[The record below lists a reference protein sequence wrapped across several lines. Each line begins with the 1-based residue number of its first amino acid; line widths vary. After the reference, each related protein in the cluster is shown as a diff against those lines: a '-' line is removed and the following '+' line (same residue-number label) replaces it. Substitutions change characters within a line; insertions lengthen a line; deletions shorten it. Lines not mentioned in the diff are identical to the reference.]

1 MRTRKQQYIDK
12 IAIEKAKKTS
22 TTNNVGTQ
30 TSKSREIDRD
40 LEEIYVNTRSTPS
53 YSAKIIQFL
62 KKNENHSLHRRIV
75 KRKYTTRKI
84 ITHYPRQIF
93 MADLIE
99 YSQPGLKHAIG
110 DYKYILVVI
119 HCFSKMLWTR
129 LMKKKD
135 KNTTSEAFQSILSS
149 MDNHPNTIITDDGLE
164 FFNKDVKDV
173 FKTYGIH
180 LYSTKSDEKASMA
193 ERVIQTIK
201 RRLEKTLYAN
211 KSKPWIDYLEQTTKN
226 YNNTP
231 HRSISMAPSRV
242 NDLNREKVFKAMF
255 PNIEQHM
262 TPRLSKGDLVRVL
275 LKKKLF
281 DKGYKRAWSKKL
293 NNVASV
299 HQKSGVVWYKLL
311 DPASD
316 KFNKT
321 RYYSELIKV

>member
-12 IAIEKAKKTS
+12 IAINKAKKTS
-22 TTNNVGTQ
+22 STNNVGTQ
-30 TSKSREIDRD
+30 TPKSRDIERD
-40 LEEIYVNTRSTPS
+40 LEEIYENIRSTPS

-62 KKNENHSLHRRIV
+62 KENENHSLHRRVV
-75 KRKYTTRKI
+75 KRKYPTRKI

-99 YSQPGLKHAIG
+99 YSQPGLKHANG
-110 DYKYILVVI
+110 GYKYILVVI
-119 HCFSKMLWTR
+119 DCFSKMLWTR
-129 LMKKKD
+129 PMKKKD
-135 KNTTSEAFQSILSS
+135 KNSTSEAFQSILSS

-180 LYSTKSDEKASMA
+180 LYSIKSDKKASMA

-211 KSKPWIDYLEQTTKN
+211 KSKRWIDYLEQTTDN

-231 HRSISMAPSRV
+231 HRTIGMAPSRV
-242 NDLNREKVFKAMF
+242 NDSNRKEVFKTMF

-262 TPRLSKGDLVRVL
+262 TPRLRKGDLVRVL

-281 DKGYKRAWSKKL
+281 DKGYKRAWSKEL
-293 NNVASV
+293 YTVASV
-299 HQKSGVVWYKLL
+299 HQKSGVIWYKLL
-311 DPASD
+311 DPAGE
-316 KFNKT
+316 KLNKT
-321 RYYSELIKV
+321 RYYWELNKV